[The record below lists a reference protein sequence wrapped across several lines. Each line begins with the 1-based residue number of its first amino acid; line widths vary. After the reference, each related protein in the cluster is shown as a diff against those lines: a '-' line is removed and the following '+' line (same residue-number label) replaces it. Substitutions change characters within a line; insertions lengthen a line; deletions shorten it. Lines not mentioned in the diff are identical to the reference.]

1 MAGKLKKLRDS
12 VLRRI
17 IDRLSQSSA
26 ELVDSDPTLNAGMIT
41 LCREAATEGIVLLR
55 NDGTLPLQRSRVAV
69 FGRVQVDYL
78 VVGYG
83 SGGDV
88 KSPYRRN
95 LLDALVDSDVAV
107 DEELATRYREWTA
120 ANPVD
125 EGHWGSWPFS
135 FPEMPL
141 DDDMVR
147 SAASRADAAIVVI
160 GRAAGESRE
169 NKLEPGSYYLTE
181 EELAMLAAVTT
192 EFARTIVVLDTGNV
206 VDMAW
211 LGEFGERISAV
222 VLAWQGG
229 MEAGNAVADVLSG
242 AANPSG
248 RLTAT
253 IAARYEDYP
262 TAENFGHRTF
272 NNYAEDIFVGYR
284 YFETF
289 APDRVLFPF
298 GFGLS
303 YTTFSVSPVVSIDHD
318 SVTVTAT
325 VTNTGERAG
334 KHVIQAYYRA
344 SAGALAQPARQLA
357 GFAKTDLLGPGQSE
371 TVTIAFPVSQ
381 MASFDDSGAT
391 GHADAYVLEAGE
403 YEIFVGADVRSAAR
417 VGAHTVSA
425 PTVTRQLTE
434 SCAPDPAHPFQRM
447 TLSHDGAQR
456 AVPAWEATP
465 TRTRADRRSRVLAQ
479 LPDGVPLT
487 GDVGITLGDVRDGT
501 ASLEQFVAQLTPA
514 ELEALTRGDRVMN
527 SALGTPGNAGVFGGT
542 VESLRVKGVPAITT
556 TDGPSGIRLAAYASL
571 LPCGTALAST
581 WNTSLLEELARNHG
595 QEMRH
600 KKTDV
605 LLSPGMNI
613 QRDPL
618 CGRNFEYFSEDPVV
632 SGKTAS
638 AIVAGIQAAGV
649 AACPKHLACN
659 NQETNRSRNDSR
671 VSQRALREI
680 YLRGFEICVVESR
693 PRVMMTS
700 YNKING
706 VWAHYNDDLVTTILR
721 NEWGFDGVV
730 ITDWWMQRAHDPD
743 FPGLRDNAYRVRG
756 QVDVLMPGGMRG
768 LRRDKTDSSLLDS
781 YGRADGVTLGEMQR
795 SATNVL
801 TFALGVPRSTD

>member
-1 MAGKLKKLRDS
+1 MASKLKKFRDT
-12 VLRRI
+12 VVKRI
-17 IDRLSQSSA
+17 VDRLSQSST
-26 ELVDSDPTLNAGMIT
+26 ELVDADPTLDPRMIA
-41 LCREAATEGIVLLR
+41 LCREAATEGIVLLK

-95 LLDALVDSDVAV
+95 LLDALVDSDIAV
-107 DEELATRYREWTA
+107 DEEVATRYREWTA

-141 DDDMVR
+141 DHAMVR
-147 SAASRADAAIVVI
+147 SAASRTDAAIVVI

-169 NKLEPGSYYLTE
+169 NRLEPGSYYLTE
-181 EELAMLAAVTT
+181 DERSLLAGVTA
-192 EFARTIVVLDTGNV
+192 EFARTIAVLDCGNV

-211 LGEFGERISAV
+211 LDDFGDRISAV

-253 IAARYEDYP
+253 VAARYEDYP

-272 NNYAEDIFVGYR
+272 NNYAEDVFVGYR
-284 YFETF
+284 FFETF
-289 APDRVLFPF
+289 APDRVMFPF

-303 YTTFSVSPVVSIDHD
+303 YTTFTFTPAVSVDDDTVNVI
-318 SVTVTAT
+318 VTVTNA
-325 VTNTGERAG
+325 GKRAG
-334 KHVIQAYYRA
+334 KHVVQVYYRA
-344 SAGALAQPARQLA
+344 PDGALAQPARQLA
-357 GFAKTDLLGPGQSE
+357 GFAKTSLLAPGQAE
-371 TVTIAFPVSQ
+371 TVTISFPVSH

-391 GHADAYVLEAGE
+391 GHADAYVLGAGE
-403 YEIFVGADVRSAAR
+403 YEIFVGADVRAATY
-417 VGAHTVSA
+417 VGSHTVTA
-425 PTVTRQLTE
+425 PTVTKQLTE
-434 SCAPDPAHPFQRM
+434 ACAPDPAHPFHRM
-447 TLSHDGAQR
+447 TLARDDAQR
-456 AVPAWEATP
+456 AVLAWEATP
-465 TRTRADRRSRVLAQ
+465 TRARADRRSRVLEQ
-479 LPDGVPLT
+479 LPDSVPLT
-487 GDVGITLGDVRDGT
+487 GDVGITLDDVRDGSAT
-501 ASLEQFVAQLTPA
+501 LGQFIAQLTPT

-527 SALGTPGNAGVFGGT
+527 SPLGTPGNAGVFGGT
-542 VESLRVKGVPAITT
+542 VESLREKGVPAITT

-581 WNTSLLEELARNHG
+581 WNTPLLEELAQTHG
-595 QEMRH
+595 QEMRR

-632 SGKTAS
+632 SGRTAS
-638 AIVAGIQAAGV
+638 AIVTGIQAAGV
-649 AACPKHLACN
+649 AACPKHFACN

-680 YLRGFEICVVESR
+680 YLRGFEICVTESR
-693 PRVMMTS
+693 PRVLMTS

-706 VWAHYNDDLVTTILR
+706 IWAHYNDDLVTTILR
-721 NEWGFDGVV
+721 QEWGFDGVV
-730 ITDWWMQRAHDPD
+730 ITDWWMQRAQDPD
-743 FPGLRDNAYRVRG
+743 FPDLRDNAYRVRA
-756 QVDVLMPGGMRG
+756 QVDVLMPGGMSG
-768 LRRDKTDSSLLDS
+768 LMRNKPDSSVLKSYRRRD
-781 YGRADGVTLGEMQR
+781 GITLGELQR
-795 SATNVL
+795 SASNVL
-801 TFALGVPRSTD
+801 AFAIGAK

>member
-12 VLRRI
+12 VVRRI

-26 ELVDSDPTLNAGMIT
+26 ELADTDPTLDVRMIA
-41 LCREAATEGIVLLR
+41 LCREAATEGIVLLK

-69 FGRVQVDYL
+69 FGRVQVNYF

-95 LLDALVDSDVAV
+95 LLDALVDSDIAV
-107 DEELATRYREWTA
+107 DEEVATRYRKWA
-120 ANPVD
+120 SANPVD

-141 DDDMVR
+141 DHDMVR
-147 SAASRADAAIVVI
+147 SAASRTDAAIVVI

-181 EELAMLAAVTT
+181 DERSMLAAVTA
-192 EFARTIVVLDTGNV
+192 EFARTIVVLDCGNV

-211 LGEFGERISAV
+211 LDDFGDRISAV
-222 VLAWQGG
+222 IVAWQGG

-253 IAARYEDYP
+253 VAARYADYP

-272 NNYAEDIFVGYR
+272 NNYAEDVFVGYR
-284 YFETF
+284 FFETF
-289 APDRVLFPF
+289 APDRVMFPF

-303 YTTFSVSPVVSIDHD
+303 YTAFTLTPAVSIDD
-318 SVTVTAT
+318 DNVNVVVTVTNA
-325 VTNTGERAG
+325 GKRAG
-334 KHVIQAYYRA
+334 KHVVQVYYRA
-344 SAGALAQPARQLA
+344 PDGALAQPARQLA
-357 GFAKTDLLGPGQSE
+357 GFAKTSLLAPDQSE
-371 TVTIAFPVSQ
+371 TVTISFPVSH

-403 YEIFVGADVRSAAR
+403 YEIFVGADVRAAAY
-417 VGAHTVSA
+417 VGSHPVSA
-425 PTVTRQLTE
+425 LTVTKQLTE
-434 SCAPDPAHPFQRM
+434 ACAPDPAHPFQRM
-447 TLSHDGAQR
+447 TLARDGARR

-465 TRTRADRRSRVLAQ
+465 TRARADRSSRVLEQ
-479 LPDGVPLT
+479 LPDSVPLT
-487 GDVGITLGDVRDGT
+487 GDVGITLDDVRDGSAT
-501 ASLEQFVAQLTPA
+501 LGQFTAQLTPT

-527 SALGTPGNAGVFGGT
+527 SPLGTPGNAGVFGGT
-542 VESLRVKGVPAITT
+542 VESLREKGVPAITT

-581 WNTSLLEELARNHG
+581 WNTPLLEELAQAHG
-595 QEMRH
+595 QEMRR
-600 KKTDV
+600 KRTDV

-638 AIVAGIQAAGV
+638 AIVTGIQAAGV
-649 AACPKHLACN
+649 AACPKHFACN

-680 YLRGFEICVVESR
+680 YLRGFEICVAESR
-693 PRVMMTS
+693 PRVLMTS

-721 NEWGFDGVV
+721 DEWGFDGVV
-730 ITDWWMQRAHDPD
+730 ITDWWMQRAQDPD
-743 FPGLRDNAYRVRG
+743 FPGLRDNAYRVRA

-801 TFALGVPRSTD
+801 RFALGMA

>member
-12 VLRRI
+12 LLRRI

-26 ELVDSDPTLNAGMIT
+26 ALVDADPALDARMIA
-41 LCREAATEGIVLLR
+41 LCREAATEGVVLLR

-88 KSPYRRN
+88 KPPYRRN

-107 DEELATRYREWTA
+107 DEELAARYREWTA

-125 EGHWGSWPFS
+125 EGHWGNWPFS

-141 DDDMVR
+141 DDDTVR
-147 SAASRADAAIVVI
+147 SAATRTDAAIVVI

-181 EELAMLAAVTT
+181 EERSMLAAVTA

-211 LGEFGERISAV
+211 LEEFGDRISAV

-303 YTTFSVSPVVSIDHD
+303 YTTFSVSPVVSIAHD
-318 SVTVTAT
+318 TVTVTAT

-344 SAGALAQPARQLA
+344 PAGALAQPTRQLS
-357 GFAKTDLLGPGQSE
+357 GFTKTALLGAGQSE
-371 TVTIAFPVSQ
+371 TVSISFPVSQ

-403 YEIFVGADVRSAAR
+403 YEIYVGSDVRSATR
-417 VGAHTVSA
+417 VGAHIVSA

-434 SCAPDPAHPFQRM
+434 ACAPDPAHPFQRM
-447 TLSHDGAQR
+447 TLSHDGARR
-456 AVPAWEATP
+456 ATPAWEATP
-465 TRTRADRRSRVLAQ
+465 TRARAGRRSRVLAQ

-487 GDVGITLGDVRDGT
+487 GDVGITLGDVRDGN
-501 ASLEQFVAQLTPA
+501 ASLEQFVAQLTPT
-514 ELEALTRGDRVMN
+514 ELEALTRGDRIMN
-527 SALGTPGNAGVFGGT
+527 SPLGTPGNAGVFGGT
-542 VESLRVKGVPAITT
+542 VESLRQKGVPAITT

-581 WNTSLLEELARNHG
+581 WNTPLLEELAQNHG

-618 CGRNFEYFSEDPVV
+618 CGRNFEYFSEDPIV
-632 SGKTAS
+632 SGKTAA

-730 ITDWWMQRAHDPD
+730 ITDWWMQRAQDPD
-743 FPGLRDNAYRVRG
+743 FPGLRDNAYRIRG

-768 LRRDKTDSSLLDS
+768 LRRDKTDSSLLNS
-781 YGRADGVTLGEMQR
+781 YGRTDGVTLGEMQR

-801 TFALGVPRSTD
+801 RFALGVPRSTD